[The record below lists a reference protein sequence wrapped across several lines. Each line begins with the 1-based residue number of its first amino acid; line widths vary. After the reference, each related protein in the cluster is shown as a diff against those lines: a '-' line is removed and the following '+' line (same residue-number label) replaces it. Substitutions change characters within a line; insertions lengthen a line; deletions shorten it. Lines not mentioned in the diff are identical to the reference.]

1 MDIVDKAIRNWKLHV
16 LALVLTVIA
25 DLNGAKSFKLGPGLL
40 VQVPLL
46 YSFALGARCG
56 IPKL

>member
-25 DLNGAKSFKLGPGLL
+25 ELIGRRASSSAPAFS
-40 VQVPLL
+40 
-46 YSFALGARCG
+46 YWCRCFIRSRSARSAAYRS
-56 IPKL
+56 